1 MYDRKR
7 VSISKWTAITLAVV
21 LLSQSIA
28 RWREFFAAPD
38 LATYIGVTLAVTL
51 LLALLLALGVSVY
64 AEECNRGAILVPR
77 PFFQKWADRCFLI
90 RHGSSRG

>member
-7 VSISKWTAITLAVV
+7 VSVSKWTAILLAVA

-28 RWREFFAAPD
+28 RWREFFSAPGP
-38 LATYIGVTLAVTL
+38 ATYLGVILAVTL
-51 LLALLLALGVSVY
+51 LLALLMALGVAVY
-64 AEECNRGAILVPR
+64 AEESNRGTILVPR
-77 PFFQKWADRCFLI
+77 PFFQKWADRFFLI